1 MTNEYLANRYG
12 KSKAKARTQRIL
24 WISLSAILLTVFFV
38 WAILINFAAPAQIT
52 GTVKNF
58 TISSP
63 QQAAVTIGVA
73 NPTERDGTCV
83 VRVLSSDFSVV
94 GYREVSFAGKLG
106 KSFDLDTKVN
116 TAGQGVSAN
125 IERCWFK

>member
-24 WISLSAILLTVFFV
+24 WISVSAILLTVFFV
-38 WAILINFAAPAQIT
+38 WSILINFAAPAQISA
-52 GTVKNF
+52 TVKNF

-63 QQAAVTIGVA
+63 QRAAVTISVA

-94 GYREVSFAGKLG
+94 GYREVSIAGNLG